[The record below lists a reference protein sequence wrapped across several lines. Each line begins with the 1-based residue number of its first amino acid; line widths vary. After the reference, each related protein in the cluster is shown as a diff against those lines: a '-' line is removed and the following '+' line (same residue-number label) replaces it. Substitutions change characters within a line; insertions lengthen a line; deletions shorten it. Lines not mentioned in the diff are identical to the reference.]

1 LAGFLG
7 STAEVDLALLGFKKY
22 VERHHPKI
30 ESELDATTVV
40 GRYFEKTRAASK
52 VTESHGNLH
61 ARVDTVLRF
70 GRHTVLVEHKFVSQ
84 PIDANEI
91 EQRVVEQAAAL
102 VGELG
107 LARAAVVLLSRG
119 ELPAVLDTVQSLQ
132 GDRISWIGVR
142 LR

>member
-1 LAGFLG
+1 M
-7 STAEVDLALLGFKKY
+7 
-22 VERHHPKI
+22 
-30 ESELDATTVV
+30 
-40 GRYFEKTRAASK
+40 
-52 VTESHGNLH
+52 
-61 ARVDTVLRF
+61 
-70 GRHTVLVEHKFVSQ
+70 LVEHKFVSQ